1 MKKRIFALVM
11 ALCLVFALAA
21 CGEEETAESP
31 AATEEAE
38 ESPAAEETPA
48 AEESTDPEASEQ
60 PEALS
65 AEVTFEEE
73 QSTVEEDGVTYM
85 TAQSVA
91 PNVNIEGADEAAQA
105 IASVLAER
113 LTVPQEDIDEYADMA
128 REHYDTLDETERES
142 FGGYSIRYSAE
153 VKRSEGVLSVLCTRT
168 EYTGGAHDNTS
179 VFGLTFDLSTGAQLS
194 AADIATDYEGLC
206 AKVAESV
213 AAQAEEL
220 EEGTITGDL
229 DAYAGGVLDTEKWY
243 LDGEGL
249 VVFAAPDE
257 LAPHA
262 AGTIVFTIP
271 YSELEGLL
279 NDSLIVE

>member
-1 MKKRIFALVM
+1 MKKRIFALIM

-21 CGEEETAESP
+21 CGQAET
-31 AATEEAE
+31 E
-38 ESPAAEETPA
+38 ESPAPSESEEPAGSETPA
-48 AEESTDPEASEQ
+48 GTEEPEESEA
-60 PEALS
+60 PEALN
-65 AEVTFEEE
+65 AEVTLEEE
-73 QSTVEEDGVTYM
+73 LSTVEEDGVTYM

-91 PNVNIEGADEAAQA
+91 PNVSIEGADEAAQA
-105 IASVLAER
+105 IASVLSER
-113 LTVPQEDIDEYADMA
+113 LTVPQEDIDEYSAMA

-179 VFGLTFDLSTGAQLS
+179 VFGLTFDLSTGALLS
-194 AADIATDYEGLC
+194 AADIAADYEGLC

-271 YSELEGLL
+271 YTELEGLL
-279 NDSLIVE
+279 NESLIVE

>member
-1 MKKRIFALVM
+1 MKKRIFAMIM

-21 CGEEETAESP
+21 CGQAET
-31 AATEEAE
+31 E
-38 ESPAAEETPA
+38 ESPAPAESEEPAGSETPA
-48 AEESTDPEASEQ
+48 GTEEPEESEA
-60 PEALS
+60 PEALN
-65 AEVTFEEE
+65 AEVTLEEE
-73 QSTVEEDGVTYM
+73 LSTVEEDGVTYM

-91 PNVNIEGADEAAQA
+91 PNVSIKGADEAAQA
-105 IASVLAER
+105 IASVLSER
-113 LTVPQEDIDEYADMA
+113 LTVPQEDIDEYSAMA

-153 VKRSEGVLSVLCTRT
+153 VERSEGVLSVLCTRT

-179 VFGLTFDLSTGAQLS
+179 VFGLTFDLSTGALLS
-194 AADIATDYEGLC
+194 AADIAADYEGLC

-213 AAQAEEL
+213 SAQAEEL

-271 YSELEGLL
+271 YTELEGLL
-279 NDSLIVE
+279 NESLIVE

>member
-1 MKKRIFALVM
+1 MKKRIFALIM

-21 CGEEETAESP
+21 CGQADTEESHAPAESEEP
-31 AATEEAE
+31 AG
-38 ESPAAEETPA
+38 SETPA
-48 AEESTDPEASEQ
+48 GTEEPEESEA

-65 AEVTFEEE
+65 AEVTLEEE
-73 QSTVEEDGVTYM
+73 LSTVEEDGVTYM
-85 TAQSVA
+85 AAQSVA

-179 VFGLTFDLSTGAQLS
+179 VFGLTFDLSTGALLS
-194 AADIATDYEGLC
+194 AADIAADYEGLC

-213 AAQAEEL
+213 SAQAEEL

-271 YSELEGLL
+271 YTELEGLL
-279 NDSLIVE
+279 NESLIVE

>member
-1 MKKRIFALVM
+1 MKKRIFALIM

-21 CGEEETAESP
+21 CGQAET
-31 AATEEAE
+31 E
-38 ESPAAEETPA
+38 ESPAPSESEEPAGSETPA
-48 AEESTDPEASEQ
+48 GTEEPEESEA

-73 QSTVEEDGVTYM
+73 LSTVEEDGVTYM

-113 LTVPQEDIDEYADMA
+113 LTVSQEDIDEYAAMA

-271 YSELEGLL
+271 YTELEGLL
-279 NDSLIVE
+279 NESLIVE

>member
-1 MKKRIFALVM
+1 MKKRIFALIM

-21 CGEEETAESP
+21 CGQAET
-31 AATEEAE
+31 E
-38 ESPAAEETPA
+38 ESPAPAESEEPAGAETPA
-48 AEESTDPEASEQ
+48 GSEEPEESEA
-60 PEALS
+60 PDKPN
-65 AEVTFEEE
+65 AEVTLEEE
-73 QSTVEEDGVTYM
+73 LSTVEEDGVTYM

>member
-1 MKKRIFALVM
+1 MKKRIFALIM

-21 CGEEETAESP
+21 CGQAET
-31 AATEEAE
+31 E
-38 ESPAAEETPA
+38 ESPAPAESEEPAGSETPA
-48 AEESTDPEASEQ
+48 GTEEPEESEA

-73 QSTVEEDGVTYM
+73 LSTVEEDGVTYM

-91 PNVNIEGADEAAQA
+91 PNVSIEGADEAAQA
-105 IASVLAER
+105 IASVLSER
-113 LTVPQEDIDEYADMA
+113 LTVPQEDIDEYSAMA

>member
-1 MKKRIFALVM
+1 MKKRIFALIM

-21 CGEEETAESP
+21 CGQADTEESHAPAESEEP
-31 AATEEAE
+31 AGA
-38 ESPAAEETPA
+38 ETPA
-48 AEESTDPEASEQ
+48 GSEEPEESEA

-65 AEVTFEEE
+65 AEVTLEEE
-73 QSTVEEDGVTYM
+73 LSTVEEDGVTYM

>member
-1 MKKRIFALVM
+1 MKKRIFALIM

-21 CGEEETAESP
+21 CGQAET
-31 AATEEAE
+31 E
-38 ESPAAEETPA
+38 ESPAPSESEEPAGSETPA
-48 AEESTDPEASEQ
+48 GTEEPEESEA
-60 PEALS
+60 PEALN

-73 QSTVEEDGVTYM
+73 LSTVEEDGVTYM

-91 PNVNIEGADEAAQA
+91 PNVSIEGADEAAQA
-105 IASVLAER
+105 IASVLSER
-113 LTVPQEDIDEYADMA
+113 LTVPQEDIDEYSAMA

-179 VFGLTFDLSTGAQLS
+179 VFGLTFDLSTGALLS
-194 AADIATDYEGLC
+194 AADIAADYEGLC

-213 AAQAEEL
+213 SAQAEEL

-229 DAYAGGVLDTEKWY
+229 DTYAGGVLDTEKWY

-271 YSELEGLL
+271 YTELEGLL
-279 NDSLIVE
+279 NESLIVE

>member
-1 MKKRIFALVM
+1 MEKRIIALIM

-21 CGEEETAESP
+21 CGQAET
-31 AATEEAE
+31 E
-38 ESPAAEETPA
+38 ESPAPSESEEPAGSETPA
-48 AEESTDPEASEQ
+48 GTEEPEESEA

-73 QSTVEEDGVTYM
+73 LSTVEEDGVTYM

-91 PNVNIEGADEAAQA
+91 PNVSIEGADEAAQA

-113 LTVPQEDIDEYADMA
+113 LTVSQEDIDEYAAMA

-142 FGGYSIRYSAE
+142 FCGYSIRYSAE

-179 VFGLTFDLSTGAQLS
+179 VFGLTFDLSTGALLS
-194 AADIATDYEGLC
+194 AADIAADYEGLC

>member
-1 MKKRIFALVM
+1 MKKRIFALIM

-21 CGEEETAESP
+21 CGQAET
-31 AATEEAE
+31 E
-38 ESPAAEETPA
+38 ESPAPAESEEPAGSETPA
-48 AEESTDPEASEQ
+48 GTEEPEESEA

-65 AEVTFEEE
+65 AEVTLEEE
-73 QSTVEEDGVTYM
+73 LSTVEEDGVTYM

-91 PNVNIEGADEAAQA
+91 PNVSIEGADEAAQA
-105 IASVLAER
+105 IASVLSER
-113 LTVPQEDIDEYADMA
+113 LTVSQEDIDEYADMA

-179 VFGLTFDLSTGAQLS
+179 VFGLTFDLSTGALLS
-194 AADIATDYEGLC
+194 AADIAADYEGLC

-213 AAQAEEL
+213 SAQAEEL

-271 YSELEGLL
+271 YTELEGLL
-279 NDSLIVE
+279 NESLIVE

>member
-1 MKKRIFALVM
+1 MKKRVFALTM
-11 ALCLVFALAA
+11 ALCLAFALAA
-21 CGEEETAESP
+21 CGQAET
-31 AATEEAE
+31 E
-38 ESPAAEETPA
+38 ESPAPAESEEPTESDTPA
-48 AEESTDPEASEQ
+48 GTEEPGESEA
-60 PEALS
+60 PEALN
-65 AEVTFEEE
+65 AEVTLEEE
-73 QSTVEEDGVTYM
+73 LSTVEEDGVTYM

-91 PNVNIEGADEAAQA
+91 PNVSIEGADEAAQA

-113 LTVPQEDIDEYADMA
+113 LTVSQEDIDEYAAMA

-179 VFGLTFDLSTGAQLS
+179 VFGLTFDLSTGALLS
-194 AADIATDYEGLC
+194 AADIAADYEGLC

-271 YSELEGLL
+271 YTELEGLL
-279 NDSLIVE
+279 NESLIVE

>member
-1 MKKRIFALVM
+1 MKKRVFALIM

-21 CGEEETAESP
+21 CGQAET
-31 AATEEAE
+31 E
-38 ESPAAEETPA
+38 ESPAPAESEEPAGSETPA
-48 AEESTDPEASEQ
+48 GTEEPEESEA
-60 PEALS
+60 PEALN
-65 AEVTFEEE
+65 AEVTLEEE
-73 QSTVEEDGVTYM
+73 LSTVEEDGVTYM

-91 PNVNIEGADEAAQA
+91 PNVSIEGADEAAQA

-113 LTVPQEDIDEYADMA
+113 LTVSQEDIDEYAAMA

-179 VFGLTFDLSTGAQLS
+179 VFGLTFDLSTGALLS
-194 AADIATDYEGLC
+194 AADIAADYEGLC

-213 AAQAEEL
+213 SAQAEEL

-271 YSELEGLL
+271 YTELEGLL
-279 NDSLIVE
+279 NESLIVE

>member
-1 MKKRIFALVM
+1 MKKRIFALIM

-21 CGEEETAESP
+21 CGQAET
-31 AATEEAE
+31 E
-38 ESPAAEETPA
+38 ESPAPAESEEPAASETPA
-48 AEESTDPEASEQ
+48 GTEEPEESEA
-60 PEALS
+60 PEALN
-65 AEVTFEEE
+65 AEVTLEEE
-73 QSTVEEDGVTYM
+73 LSTVEEDGVTYM

-91 PNVNIEGADEAAQA
+91 PNVTIEGADEAAQA
-105 IASVLAER
+105 IASVLSER
-113 LTVPQEDIDEYADMA
+113 LTVPQEDIDEYSAMA

-179 VFGLTFDLSTGAQLS
+179 VFGLTFDLSTGALLS

>member
-1 MKKRIFALVM
+1 MKKRIIALIM

-21 CGEEETAESP
+21 CGQADTEESHAPAESEEP
-31 AATEEAE
+31 AG
-38 ESPAAEETPA
+38 SETPA
-48 AEESTDPEASEQ
+48 GTEEPEESEA

-65 AEVTFEEE
+65 AEVTLEEE
-73 QSTVEEDGVTYM
+73 LSTVEEDGVTYM

>member
-1 MKKRIFALVM
+1 MKKRIFALIM

-21 CGEEETAESP
+21 CGRAET
-31 AATEEAE
+31 E
-38 ESPAAEETPA
+38 ESPAPAESEEPAGSETPA
-48 AEESTDPEASEQ
+48 GTEEPEESEA

-73 QSTVEEDGVTYM
+73 LSTVEEDGVTYM

-91 PNVNIEGADEAAQA
+91 PNVSIEGADEAAQA
-105 IASVLAER
+105 IASVLSER
-113 LTVPQEDIDEYADMA
+113 LTVPQEDIDEYSAMA

-179 VFGLTFDLSTGAQLS
+179 VFGLTFDLSTGALLS
-194 AADIATDYEGLC
+194 AADIAADYEGLC

-271 YSELEGLL
+271 YTELEGLL
-279 NDSLIVE
+279 NESLIVE

>member
-1 MKKRIFALVM
+1 MKKRIFALIM

-21 CGEEETAESP
+21 CGQAET
-31 AATEEAE
+31 E
-38 ESPAAEETPA
+38 ESPAPSESEEPAGSETPA
-48 AEESTDPEASEQ
+48 GTEEPEESEA
-60 PEALS
+60 PEALN
-65 AEVTFEEE
+65 AEVTLEEE
-73 QSTVEEDGVTYM
+73 LSTVEEDGVTYM

-91 PNVNIEGADEAAQA
+91 PNLTIEGADEAAQA
-105 IASVLAER
+105 IASVLSER
-113 LTVPQEDIDEYADMA
+113 LTVPQEDIDEYSAMA

-179 VFGLTFDLSTGAQLS
+179 VFGLTFDLSTGALLS
-194 AADIATDYEGLC
+194 AADIAADYEGLC

-213 AAQAEEL
+213 SAQAEEL

-229 DAYAGGVLDTEKWY
+229 DTYAGGVLDTEKWY

-271 YSELEGLL
+271 YTELEGLL
-279 NDSLIVE
+279 NESLIVE

>member
-1 MKKRIFALVM
+1 MKKRIFALIM

-21 CGEEETAESP
+21 CGRAET
-31 AATEEAE
+31 E
-38 ESPAAEETPA
+38 ESPAPAESEEPAASETPA
-48 AEESTDPEASEQ
+48 GTEEPEESEA

-73 QSTVEEDGVTYM
+73 LSTVEEDGVTYM

-91 PNVNIEGADEAAQA
+91 PNVSIEGADEAAQA
-105 IASVLAER
+105 IASVLSER
-113 LTVPQEDIDEYADMA
+113 LTVPQEDIDEYSAMA

-179 VFGLTFDLSTGAQLS
+179 VFGLTFDLSTGALLS
-194 AADIATDYEGLC
+194 AADIAADYEGLC

-213 AAQAEEL
+213 SAQAEEL

-271 YSELEGLL
+271 YTELEGLL

>member
-1 MKKRIFALVM
+1 MKKRIFSLIM

-21 CGEEETAESP
+21 CGQAET
-31 AATEEAE
+31 E
-38 ESPAAEETPA
+38 ESPAPAESEEPAGSETPA
-48 AEESTDPEASEQ
+48 GTEEPEESEA
-60 PEALS
+60 PEALN

-73 QSTVEEDGVTYM
+73 LSTVEEDGVTYM

-91 PNVNIEGADEAAQA
+91 PNVTIEGADEAAQA
-105 IASVLAER
+105 IASVLSER
-113 LTVPQEDIDEYADMA
+113 LTVPQEDIDEYSAMA

-179 VFGLTFDLSTGAQLS
+179 VFGLTFDLSTGALLS
-194 AADIATDYEGLC
+194 AADIAADYEGLC

-213 AAQAEEL
+213 SAQAEEL

-249 VVFAAPDE
+249 VLFAAPDE

-271 YSELEGLL
+271 YTELEGLL
-279 NDSLIVE
+279 NESLIVE

>member
-1 MKKRIFALVM
+1 MKKRIFALIM

-21 CGEEETAESP
+21 CGQAET
-31 AATEEAE
+31 E
-38 ESPAAEETPA
+38 ESPAPAESEEPAGSETPA
-48 AEESTDPEASEQ
+48 GTEEPEEGEA
-60 PEALS
+60 PEALN
-65 AEVTFEEE
+65 AEVTLEEE
-73 QSTVEEDGVTYM
+73 LSTVEEDGVTYM

-91 PNVNIEGADEAAQA
+91 PNVTIEGADEAAQA
-105 IASVLAER
+105 IASVLSER
-113 LTVPQEDIDEYADMA
+113 LTVPQEDIDEYSAMA

-179 VFGLTFDLSTGAQLS
+179 VFGLTFDLSTGALLS
-194 AADIATDYEGLC
+194 AADIAADYEGLC

>member
-1 MKKRIFALVM
+1 MKKRIFALIM

-21 CGEEETAESP
+21 CGQAET
-31 AATEEAE
+31 E
-38 ESPAAEETPA
+38 ESPAPAESEEPAGSETPA
-48 AEESTDPEASEQ
+48 GTEEPEESEA

-65 AEVTFEEE
+65 AEVTLEEE
-73 QSTVEEDGVTYM
+73 LSTVEEDGVTYM

>member
-1 MKKRIFALVM
+1 MKKRIFALIM

-21 CGEEETAESP
+21 CGQAETEESHAPAESEEP
-31 AATEEAE
+31 AG
-38 ESPAAEETPA
+38 SETPA
-48 AEESTDPEASEQ
+48 GTEEPEESEA

-65 AEVTFEEE
+65 AEVTLEEE
-73 QSTVEEDGVTYM
+73 LSTVEEDGVTYM

-153 VKRSEGVLSVLCTRT
+153 VKCSEGVLSVLCTRT

-194 AADIATDYEGLC
+194 AADIATVYEGLC

-229 DAYAGGVLDTEKWY
+229 HAYAGGVLDTEKWY

>member
-1 MKKRIFALVM
+1 MKKRIFALIM

-21 CGEEETAESP
+21 CGQAET
-31 AATEEAE
+31 E
-38 ESPAAEETPA
+38 ESPAPAESEEPAASETPA
-48 AEESTDPEASEQ
+48 GTEEPEESEA
-60 PEALS
+60 PEALN
-65 AEVTFEEE
+65 AEVTLEEE
-73 QSTVEEDGVTYM
+73 LSTVEEDGVTYM

-91 PNVNIEGADEAAQA
+91 PNVSIEGADEAAQA

-113 LTVPQEDIDEYADMA
+113 LTVSQEDIDEYAAMA

-179 VFGLTFDLSTGAQLS
+179 VFGLTFDLSTGALLS
-194 AADIATDYEGLC
+194 AADIAADYEGLC

-213 AAQAEEL
+213 SAQAEEL

-271 YSELEGLL
+271 YTELEGLL

>member
-1 MKKRIFALVM
+1 MEKRIIALIM

-21 CGEEETAESP
+21 CGQAET
-31 AATEEAE
+31 E
-38 ESPAAEETPA
+38 ESPAPSESEEPAGSETPA
-48 AEESTDPEASEQ
+48 GTEEPGESEA

-65 AEVTFEEE
+65 AEVTLEEE
-73 QSTVEEDGVTYM
+73 LSTVEEDGVTYM

-179 VFGLTFDLSTGAQLS
+179 VFGLTFDLSTGALLS
-194 AADIATDYEGLC
+194 AADIAADYEGLC

-213 AAQAEEL
+213 SAQAEEL

>member
-1 MKKRIFALVM
+1 MKKRIFALIM

-21 CGEEETAESP
+21 CGQADTEESHAPAESEEP
-31 AATEEAE
+31 AG
-38 ESPAAEETPA
+38 SETPA
-48 AEESTDPEASEQ
+48 GTEEPEESEA

-65 AEVTFEEE
+65 AEVTLEEE
-73 QSTVEEDGVTYM
+73 LSTVEEDGVTYM

-179 VFGLTFDLSTGAQLS
+179 VFGLTFDLSTGALLS
-194 AADIATDYEGLC
+194 AADIAADYEGLC

-213 AAQAEEL
+213 SAQAEEL

-271 YSELEGLL
+271 YTELEGLL
-279 NDSLIVE
+279 NESLIVE

>member
-1 MKKRIFALVM
+1 MKKRIFALIM

-21 CGEEETAESP
+21 CGRAET
-31 AATEEAE
+31 E
-38 ESPAAEETPA
+38 ESPAPAESEEPAGSETPA
-48 AEESTDPEASEQ
+48 GTEEPEESEA
-60 PEALS
+60 PEALN
-65 AEVTFEEE
+65 AEVTLEEE
-73 QSTVEEDGVTYM
+73 LSTVEEDGVTYM

-91 PNVNIEGADEAAQA
+91 PNVSIEGADEAAQA

-113 LTVPQEDIDEYADMA
+113 LTVSQEDIDEYAAMA

-179 VFGLTFDLSTGAQLS
+179 VFGLTFDLSTGALLS
-194 AADIATDYEGLC
+194 AADIAADYEGLC

-271 YSELEGLL
+271 YTELEGLL
-279 NDSLIVE
+279 NESLIVE

>member
-1 MKKRIFALVM
+1 MKKRIFALIM

-21 CGEEETAESP
+21 CGQAET
-31 AATEEAE
+31 E
-38 ESPAAEETPA
+38 ESPAPAESEEPAGSETPA
-48 AEESTDPEASEQ
+48 GTEEPEESEA

-65 AEVTFEEE
+65 AEVTLEEE
-73 QSTVEEDGVTYM
+73 LSTVEEDGVTYM

-91 PNVNIEGADEAAQA
+91 PNVSIEGADEAAQA

-113 LTVPQEDIDEYADMA
+113 LTVSQEDIDEYAAMA

-179 VFGLTFDLSTGAQLS
+179 VFGLTFDLSTGALLS
-194 AADIATDYEGLC
+194 AADIAADYEGLC

-213 AAQAEEL
+213 SAQAEEL

-249 VVFAAPDE
+249 VLFAAPDE

>member
-1 MKKRIFALVM
+1 MKKRIFALIM

-21 CGEEETAESP
+21 CGQADTEESHAPAESEEP
-31 AATEEAE
+31 AG
-38 ESPAAEETPA
+38 SETPA
-48 AEESTDPEASEQ
+48 GTEEPEESEA

-65 AEVTFEEE
+65 AEVTLEEE
-73 QSTVEEDGVTYM
+73 LSTVEEDGVTYM

-243 LDGEGL
+243 LDGE
-249 VVFAAPDE
+249 

>member
-1 MKKRIFALVM
+1 MKKRIFALIM

-21 CGEEETAESP
+21 CGQAET
-31 AATEEAE
+31 E
-38 ESPAAEETPA
+38 ESPAPAESEEPAGSETPA
-48 AEESTDPEASEQ
+48 GTEEPEESEA

-65 AEVTFEEE
+65 AEVTLEEE
-73 QSTVEEDGVTYM
+73 LSTVEEDGVTYM

-271 YSELEGLL
+271 YTELEGLL
-279 NDSLIVE
+279 NESLIVE

>member
-1 MKKRIFALVM
+1 MKKRIFALIM

-21 CGEEETAESP
+21 CGQAET
-31 AATEEAE
+31 E
-38 ESPAAEETPA
+38 ESPAPAESEEPAGSETPA
-48 AEESTDPEASEQ
+48 GTEEPEESEA
-60 PEALS
+60 PEALN
-65 AEVTFEEE
+65 AEVTLEEE
-73 QSTVEEDGVTYM
+73 LSTVEEDGVTYM

-113 LTVPQEDIDEYADMA
+113 LTVSQEDIDEYAAMA

>member
-1 MKKRIFALVM
+1 MKKRIFALIM

-21 CGEEETAESP
+21 CGQADTEESHAPAESEEP
-31 AATEEAE
+31 AG
-38 ESPAAEETPA
+38 SETPA
-48 AEESTDPEASEQ
+48 GTEEPEESEA
-60 PEALS
+60 PEALN

-73 QSTVEEDGVTYM
+73 LSTVEEDGVTYM

-91 PNVNIEGADEAAQA
+91 PNVTIEGADEAAQA

-271 YSELEGLL
+271 YTELEGLL

>member
-1 MKKRIFALVM
+1 MKKRIFALIM

-21 CGEEETAESP
+21 CGQAET
-31 AATEEAE
+31 E
-38 ESPAAEETPA
+38 ESPAPSESEEPAGSETPA
-48 AEESTDPEASEQ
+48 GTEEPEESEA

-65 AEVTFEEE
+65 AEVTLEEE
-73 QSTVEEDGVTYM
+73 LSTVEEDGVTYM

>member
-1 MKKRIFALVM
+1 MKKRIFALIM

-21 CGEEETAESP
+21 CGQAET
-31 AATEEAE
+31 E
-38 ESPAAEETPA
+38 ESPAPSESEEPAGSETPA
-48 AEESTDPEASEQ
+48 GTEEPEESEA
-60 PEALS
+60 PEALN
-65 AEVTFEEE
+65 AEVTLEEE
-73 QSTVEEDGVTYM
+73 LSTVEEDGVTYM

>member
-1 MKKRIFALVM
+1 MKKRIFALIM

-21 CGEEETAESP
+21 CGRAET
-31 AATEEAE
+31 E
-38 ESPAAEETPA
+38 ESPAPAESEEPAGSETPA
-48 AEESTDPEASEQ
+48 GTEEPEESEA

-73 QSTVEEDGVTYM
+73 LSTVEEDGVTYM

-91 PNVNIEGADEAAQA
+91 PNVSIEGADEAAQA

-113 LTVPQEDIDEYADMA
+113 LTVSQEDIDEYADMA

-179 VFGLTFDLSTGAQLS
+179 VFGLTFDLSTGALLS
-194 AADIATDYEGLC
+194 AADIAADYEGLC

-213 AAQAEEL
+213 SAQAEEI

-271 YSELEGLL
+271 YTELEGLL

>member
-1 MKKRIFALVM
+1 MKKRIFALIM

-21 CGEEETAESP
+21 CGQAET
-31 AATEEAE
+31 E
-38 ESPAAEETPA
+38 ESPAPAESEEPAGSETPA
-48 AEESTDPEASEQ
+48 GTEEPEESEA
-60 PEALS
+60 PGALS
-65 AEVTFEEE
+65 AEVTLEEE
-73 QSTVEEDGVTYM
+73 LSTVEEDGVTYM

-91 PNVNIEGADEAAQA
+91 PNVSIEGADEAAQA

-179 VFGLTFDLSTGAQLS
+179 VFGLTFDLSTGALLS
-194 AADIATDYEGLC
+194 AADIAADYEGLC
-206 AKVAESV
+206 AKVEESV

-243 LDGEGL
+243 LDGKGL

-271 YSELEGLL
+271 YTELEGLL
-279 NDSLIVE
+279 NESLIVE

>member
-1 MKKRIFALVM
+1 MEKRIIALIM

-21 CGEEETAESP
+21 CGQADTEESHAPAESEEP
-31 AATEEAE
+31 AG
-38 ESPAAEETPA
+38 SETPA
-48 AEESTDPEASEQ
+48 GTEEPEESEA

-65 AEVTFEEE
+65 AEVTLEEE
-73 QSTVEEDGVTYM
+73 LSTVEEDGVTYM

>member
-1 MKKRIFALVM
+1 MKKRIFALIM

-21 CGEEETAESP
+21 CGQAET
-31 AATEEAE
+31 E
-38 ESPAAEETPA
+38 ESPAPAESEEPAGSETPA
-48 AEESTDPEASEQ
+48 GTEEPEESEA

-65 AEVTFEEE
+65 AEVTLEEE
-73 QSTVEEDGVTYM
+73 LSTVEEDGVTYM

-113 LTVPQEDIDEYADMA
+113 LTVSQEDIDEYAAMA

-194 AADIATDYEGLC
+194 AADIAADYEGLC

-213 AAQAEEL
+213 SAQAEEL

-271 YSELEGLL
+271 YTELEGLL
-279 NDSLIVE
+279 NESLIVE

>member
-1 MKKRIFALVM
+1 MKKRIFALIM

-21 CGEEETAESP
+21 CGQAET
-31 AATEEAE
+31 E
-38 ESPAAEETPA
+38 ESPAPSESEEPAGSETPA
-48 AEESTDPEASEQ
+48 GTEEPEESEA
-60 PEALS
+60 PEALN

-73 QSTVEEDGVTYM
+73 LSTVEEDGVTYM

-91 PNVNIEGADEAAQA
+91 PNVSIEGADEAAQA
-105 IASVLAER
+105 IASVLSER
-113 LTVPQEDIDEYADMA
+113 LTVPQEDIDEYSAMA

-179 VFGLTFDLSTGAQLS
+179 VFGLTFDLSTGALLS
-194 AADIATDYEGLC
+194 AADIAADYEGLC

-213 AAQAEEL
+213 SAQAEEL

-271 YSELEGLL
+271 YTELEGLL
-279 NDSLIVE
+279 NESLIVE

>member
-1 MKKRIFALVM
+1 MKKRIFALIM

-21 CGEEETAESP
+21 CGQADTEESHAPAESEEP
-31 AATEEAE
+31 AG
-38 ESPAAEETPA
+38 SETPA
-48 AEESTDPEASEQ
+48 GTEEPEESEA
-60 PEALS
+60 PGALS
-65 AEVTFEEE
+65 AEVTLEEE
-73 QSTVEEDGVTYM
+73 LSTVEEDGVTYI

>member
-1 MKKRIFALVM
+1 MKKRVFALIM

-21 CGEEETAESP
+21 CGRAET
-31 AATEEAE
+31 E
-38 ESPAAEETPA
+38 ESPAPAESEEPAGSETPA
-48 AEESTDPEASEQ
+48 GTEEPEESEA

-73 QSTVEEDGVTYM
+73 LSTVEEDGVTYM

-229 DAYAGGVLDTEKWY
+229 DSYAGGVLDTEKWY

>member
-1 MKKRIFALVM
+1 MKKRIFALIM

-21 CGEEETAESP
+21 CGQAET
-31 AATEEAE
+31 E
-38 ESPAAEETPA
+38 ESPAPAESEEPAASETPA
-48 AEESTDPEASEQ
+48 GTEEPEESEA
-60 PEALS
+60 PEALN

-73 QSTVEEDGVTYM
+73 LSTVEEDGVTYM

-91 PNVNIEGADEAAQA
+91 PNVSIEGADEAAQA
-105 IASVLAER
+105 IASMLSER
-113 LTVPQEDIDEYADMA
+113 LTVSQEDIDEYAAMA

-179 VFGLTFDLSTGAQLS
+179 VFGLTF
-194 AADIATDYEGLC
+194 IATDYEGLC

-271 YSELEGLL
+271 YTELEGLL
-279 NDSLIVE
+279 NESLIVE